1 MFPMNFIRQS
11 RLFCLFLA
19 AVSIQF
25 ASQSAWA
32 GGHPKRV
39 LLGYA
44 PVYPYYGTA
53 AAPAPA
59 PTGYYYAAAPTP
71 AARGYYYAAA
81 PAAAAPAPAPAPVAA
96 APAPTGYY
104 TAGGYYYYAG
114 APAAAPAAVAG
125 SPAPAAPSG
134 VRLTDV
140 ASRKDVVDRLT
151 ALNTGYTAAK
161 LTDDYRKS
169 QLASDARSLYASKL
183 NSSSDDL
190 TAAEKDDANALAAS
204 VHGGAPST
212 AGTTTTPA
220 ATSPAAPAAAPAGFM
235 AVPLVPVVA
244 RPVHQFWP
252 RPRFFKY

>member
-1 MFPMNFIRQS
+1 MIPMNFIR
-11 RLFCLFLA
+11 RYRFLCLILA
-19 AVSIQF
+19 AVSIQL
-25 ASQSAWA
+25 ASPSAWA

-53 AAPAPA
+53 AAPAAPA
-59 PTGYYYAAAPTP
+59 PTATGYYYAAAPAP

-81 PAAAAPAPAPAPVAA
+81 AAPAAAPAPVAA

-104 TAGGYYYYAG
+104 TGGGYYYYAG
-114 APAAAPAAVAG
+114 APAAVAG

-134 VRLTDV
+134 VRLTD
-140 ASRKDVVDRLT
+140 AAARKDVVDRLA

-169 QLASDARSLYASKL
+169 QLAADSRSLYASKL
-183 NSSSDDL
+183 NTTSDDL
-190 TAAEKDDANALAAS
+190 TGTEKDDANALAAS
-204 VHGGAPST
+204 VYGGAPLTVGAT
-212 AGTTTTPA
+212 ATPA
-220 ATSPAAPAAAPAGFM
+220 ATTPSTAAAAAPAGFM
-235 AVPLVPVVA
+235 AIPLVPVVA

-252 RPRFFKY
+252 RPRHFKY